1 MDSGIDKH
9 ILDDAARWWTLLREP
24 DSSEDTVARWL
35 DWTAAD
41 PRHLQAFERINAL
54 GGDLRALDAAARDE
68 LVRTFA
74 PPRSRSR
81 WRPLQVAACIGV
93 LALGGALA
101 WRQLHAPPVTQ
112 VYGSAIRRHQDIVLA
127 DGSKIAL
134 GGASRLST
142 RFSAAQRHV
151 DLIAG
156 EAFFEVAHHPGRPFV
171 VDAGGVSI
179 LDVGTAF
186 DVSRDGER
194 VEVAVTEGR
203 VRIYGAGQVPADGS
217 GGLEAV
223 AGQRVTYD
231 PARPTLQVS
240 KISVEQATAWRDHR
254 LEFVDTPLDTVIAR
268 VNRYSDRPLR
278 LADPDLAR
286 LRFTGSVDTEAT
298 AQWTAALPQVFPLQ
312 VRQGKDEIVLSRR

>member
-9 ILDDAARWWTLLREP
+9 ILDDAARWWTLLRAP
-24 DSSEDTVARWL
+24 DSNEDTVARWL
-35 DWTAAD
+35 DWTEAD
-41 PRHLQAFERINAL
+41 PRHLQAFEQINAL
-54 GGDLRALDAAARDE
+54 GGELRTLDPAARDE

-74 PPRSRSR
+74 PPRSR

-93 LALGGALA
+93 LALGSALA
-101 WRQLHAPPVTQ
+101 WRQLHPPPVTQ
-112 VYGSAIRRHQDIVLA
+112 VYSSAISRHHDIVLA

-142 RFSAAQRHV
+142 RFSAARRHV

-156 EAFFEVAHHPGRPFV
+156 EAFFEVAHHAGRPFV

-203 VRIYGAGQVPADGS
+203 VRIYGAGQMPADGS

-223 AGQRVTYD
+223 AGQRVSYD

-240 KISVEQATAWRDHR
+240 QIDVAQATAWRDHR

-278 LADPDLAR
+278 LADPELAR
-286 LRFTGSVDTEAT
+286 LSFTGTVDTQAT
-298 AQWTAALPQVFPLQ
+298 AQWIDALPQVFPLR

>member
-1 MDSGIDKH
+1 MDSGIDQH
-9 ILDDAARWWTLLREP
+9 ILDDAARWWTLLRAP
-24 DSSEDTVARWL
+24 DSNEDTIARWL

-54 GGDLRALDAAARDE
+54 GGDLGALDTAARGD
-68 LVRTFA
+68 LLRRFA
-74 PPRSRSR
+74 APRAR

-93 LALGGALA
+93 LALGGVLA
-101 WRQLHAPPVTQ
+101 WRQLNPPPVTQ
-112 VYGSAIRRHQDIVLA
+112 VYSSAISRHRDIVLA

-142 RFSAAQRHV
+142 RFSAAQRRV
-151 DLIAG
+151 ELIAG
-156 EAFFEVAHHPGRPFV
+156 EAFFDVAHHAGRPFV

-194 VEVAVTEGR
+194 VEIAVTEGR
-203 VRIYGAGQVPADGS
+203 VRIYGAGQVPADGR

-223 AGQRVTYD
+223 AGQRVSYD
-231 PARPTLQVS
+231 PARPTLQVGQ
-240 KISVEQATAWRDHR
+240 ISVAQAIAWRDHR

-278 LADPDLAR
+278 LADPALAR
-286 LRFTGSVDTEAT
+286 LSFTGTVDTRAT
-298 AQWTAALPQVFPLQ
+298 AQWIEALPQVFPLQ
-312 VRQGKDEIVLSRR
+312 VSQGKDEIVLSRR

>member
-1 MDSGIDKH
+1 MDSGIDQH
-9 ILDDAARWWTLLREP
+9 ILDDAARWWALLREP
-24 DSSEDTVARWL
+24 GSNEDTVARWL
-35 DWTAAD
+35 DWTEAD

-54 GGDLRALDAAARDE
+54 GGDLATLDAATRDE
-68 LVRTFA
+68 VVRRFA
-74 PPRSRSR
+74 PPRSR
-81 WRPLQVAACIGV
+81 WRPLQVAACVGV
-93 LALGGALA
+93 LALGGALV
-101 WRQLHAPPVTQ
+101 WRQLHPPPRTQ
-112 VYGSAIRRHQDIVLA
+112 VYSSATSRHQDIVLA

-151 DLIAG
+151 ELIAG
-156 EAFFEVAHHPGRPFV
+156 EAFFDVAHHAGRPFV

-223 AGQRVTYD
+223 AGQCVSYD
-231 PARPTLQVS
+231 PAKPALQVS
-240 KISVEQATAWRDHR
+240 QIDVAQATAWRDHR

-278 LADPDLAR
+278 LADPELAR
-286 LRFTGSVDTEAT
+286 LSFTGTVDTQAT
-298 AQWTAALPQVFPLQ
+298 AQWIEALPQVFPLR

>member
-1 MDSGIDKH
+1 M
-9 ILDDAARWWTLLREP
+9 
-24 DSSEDTVARWL
+24 
-35 DWTAAD
+35 
-41 PRHLQAFERINAL
+41 
-54 GGDLRALDAAARDE
+54 
-68 LVRTFA
+68 
-74 PPRSRSR
+74 
-81 WRPLQVAACIGV
+81 
-93 LALGGALA
+93 
-101 WRQLHAPPVTQ
+101 
-112 VYGSAIRRHQDIVLA
+112 
-127 DGSKIAL
+127 
-134 GGASRLST
+134 ST

-156 EAFFEVAHHPGRPFV
+156 EAFFDVAHHAGRPFV

-223 AGQRVTYD
+223 AGQRVSYD
-231 PARPTLQVS
+231 PAKPALQVS
-240 KISVEQATAWRDHR
+240 QIDVAQATAWRDHR

-278 LADPDLAR
+278 LDDPELAR
-286 LRFTGSVDTEAT
+286 LSFTGTVDTQAT
-298 AQWTAALPQVFPLQ
+298 AQWIEALPQVFPLR